1 MHKKRQMTREEAIE
15 ELRQYG
21 IGGSDLYLIDVIPL
35 LEILWADG
43 KAQGG
48 EIAIVTNYLKRHV
61 KHINSFAQY
70 EVLTEEQ
77 ATCFVNRFLE
87 QRPEPGLLRTLRS
100 FITPLRLSG
109 SEPIGSDVLRESLL
123 AACLDIAAISVA
135 RYPYE
140 LRERFNLAEKRCFFE
155 ILESL

>member
-1 MHKKRQMTREEAIE
+1 MSKKRQMTREEAIE

-21 IGGSDLYLIDVIPL
+21 IEGSDLYLIDVIPL

-48 EIAIVTNYLKRHV
+48 EVAVVTNYLKRHV
-61 KHINSFAQY
+61 QHINGLAQY

-77 ATCFVNRFLE
+77 ATRFVNRFLK

-100 FITPLRLSG
+100 FIAPLRLSG

-135 RYPYE
+135 RYPYG
-140 LRERFNLAEKRCFFE
+140 LQDRFNLAEKRCFFE